1 MQRMGWAAR
10 IVWRATVVIGLVTTA
25 ATLTAPSNAFAV
37 SEPTVAP
44 KASPSPAAVGTVVQ
58 LGEKVKGSTGAFAYR
73 WSLLAQPV
81 GSSAVLSATSGAT
94 PTLIPDV
101 PGTYQLSL
109 TVTDSHGLRSAP
121 ASIDVQVS

>member
-73 WSLLAQPV
+73 WSLLAQPFV
-81 GSSAVLSATSGAT
+81 GCHAHFDPRCARHL
-94 PTLIPDV
+94 
-101 PGTYQLSL
+101 
-109 TVTDSHGLRSAP
+109 P
-121 ASIDVQVS
+121 ALADRDR